1 MSVTTVNQPCIS
13 ILGPK
18 LRILH
23 TFSTQGSKMIY
34 KRLSKA
40 LLMITLIY
48 TCSASVAL
56 EEGDKIPEFDIASIY
71 ENQPNISLKD
81 LEGKTLFIDFWASW
95 CAPCITSLP
104 LYNEIYD
111 KYQDQGLE
119 VIAVNVDNPIE
130 DGLDFLLD
138 TPLDFLIP
146 QDPEGDVSEMFGV
159 IGMPSSYLVS
169 PDGNVRL
176 VHMGFRNGDIDIIEE
191 EIQKVL
197 AEN

>member
-1 MSVTTVNQPCIS
+1 
-13 ILGPK
+13 
-18 LRILH
+18 
-23 TFSTQGSKMIY
+23 MIY

-191 EIQKVL
+191 EIQKVI

>member
-1 MSVTTVNQPCIS
+1 
-13 ILGPK
+13 
-18 LRILH
+18 
-23 TFSTQGSKMIY
+23 MIY

-40 LLMITLIY
+40 LLMITLIS
-48 TCSASVAL
+48 TCSASMAL

-197 AEN
+197 VEN

>member
-1 MSVTTVNQPCIS
+1 
-13 ILGPK
+13 
-18 LRILH
+18 
-23 TFSTQGSKMIY
+23 MIF
-34 KRLSKA
+34 KATSKA
-40 LLMITLIY
+40 VVTITLVLTY
-48 TCSASVAL
+48 SASLAL
-56 EEGDKIPEFDIASIY
+56 EEGDQIPEFDIASIY
-71 ENQPNISLKD
+71 ESQPNISLKN

-104 LYNEIYD
+104 LYNEIYH
-111 KYQDQGLE
+111 KYQDRGLE
-119 VIAVNVDNPIE
+119 IIAVNVDNPIE

>member
-1 MSVTTVNQPCIS
+1 
-13 ILGPK
+13 
-18 LRILH
+18 
-23 TFSTQGSKMIY
+23 MIF
-34 KRLSKA
+34 KATSKA
-40 LLMITLIY
+40 VVTITLVLTY
-48 TCSASVAL
+48 SASLAL
-56 EEGDKIPEFDIASIY
+56 EEGDLIPEFDIASIY
-71 ENQPNISLKD
+71 EDQPNISLKN

-104 LYNEIYD
+104 LYNEIYH

-191 EIQKVL
+191 EIQKLL